1 VNKNHSL
8 LSPIIIYTVVVIF
21 YALSMPFVTLGVVL
35 AEESIDTIAVGILKG
50 VVHNPDNGNMHVVND
65 VSDSALHIDRDT
77 NMNVD
82 TIAVGI
88 LKGVVHNPDNGNMHV
103 VNDVSDSVFG
113 TERIAIA
120 NAGPDQTVNSGD
132 IVQLDGSDSSD
143 LSDRGLLT
151 YLWTQT
157 SGPKVNLDDPTV
169 VNPTFKVPKLQTHE
183 DIVFQL
189 TVTNDQRV
197 KSEPESVSIHVN
209 PIIPDSLNA

>member
-8 LSPIIIYTVVVIF
+8 LSPIIIYTVVVVF
-21 YALSMPFVTLGVVL
+21 YALSMPFVILGVVF
-35 AEESIDTIAVGILKG
+35 AEESIGTVAVGILNG
-50 VVHNPDNGNMHVVND
+50 VVHNPDNGNMHIVND
-65 VSDSALHIDRDT
+65 VSDSILDIDGDT

-82 TIAVGI
+82 TVAVGI
-88 LKGVVHNPDNGNMHV
+88 LNGVVHNPDNGNMHI
-103 VNDVSDSVFG
+103 VNDVSDSIFG
-113 TERIAIA
+113 TGRIAIA
-120 NAGPDQTVNSGD
+120 NAGPDQTVNSGE

-157 SGPKVNLDDPTV
+157 SDPKVNLDNPTV

-197 KSEPESVSIHVN
+197 ESEPDSVSIHVK
-209 PIIPDSLNA
+209 PTIPDSLNA

>member
-1 VNKNHSL
+1 MNKNHSL

-21 YALSMPFVTLGVVL
+21 YALSMPFVILGVVF
-35 AEESIDTIAVGILKG
+35 AEESI
-50 VVHNPDNGNMHVVND
+50 
-65 VSDSALHIDRDT
+65 
-77 NMNVD
+77 D

-157 SGPKVNLDDPTV
+157 SGPKVNLDNPTV
-169 VNPTFKVPKLQTHE
+169 VNPTFKVPKLQTNE

-197 KSEPESVSIHVN
+197 ESEPDNVSIHVK
-209 PIIPDSLNA
+209 PIIPDSLKA